1 MRIGSI
7 RREHLSRLFP
17 TTIPVSTVP
26 TDTPDD
32 LEAALAPL
40 RESIDAAEG
49 HERAVLLRRAGD
61 VCVRLGE
68 PRRALGWYG
77 RAVDQY
83 LEMGESEQAARVC
96 REIIHVQPD
105 AVRARCT
112 LTWIALGAEKH
123 AEAGRL
129 LSEYVSAALRAGQT
143 SLAAQQLGWMFE
155 ATRSEST
162 RARIVVGM
170 LKLGETD
177 RAEALAAEFEPA
189 SGDQDRDE
197 LWARVLQA
205 AVGVPVAKPGS

>member
-1 MRIGSI
+1 MS
-7 RREHLSRLFP
+7 
-17 TTIPVSTVP
+17 TIP
-26 TDTPDD
+26 TDTRED
-32 LEAALAPL
+32 LDAALAPI
-40 RESIDAAEG
+40 REQLDASQG

-61 VCVRLGE
+61 ICVRMGE
-68 PRRALGWYG
+68 PRKALGWYG

-96 REIIHVQPD
+96 HEIIQVQPD

-129 LSEYVSAALRAGQT
+129 LADYVSAALRAGQT
-143 SLAAQQLGWMFE
+143 ELAAQQLGWMFD

-170 LKLGETD
+170 LKLGDTEK
-177 RAEALAAEFEPA
+177 AEALAAEFDSAFPTG
-189 SGDQDRDE
+189 GDQDRDE

>member
-1 MRIGSI
+1 MS
-7 RREHLSRLFP
+7 
-17 TTIPVSTVP
+17 TTP
-26 TDTPDD
+26 TDTPNELD
-32 LEAALAPL
+32 AALAPI
-40 RESIDAAEG
+40 RESLDAADG

-61 VCVRLGE
+61 VCVRMGE
-68 PRRALGWYG
+68 ARKALGWYG

-83 LEMGESEQAARVC
+83 MEMGASDQAARVC

-112 LTWIALGAEKH
+112 LAWIALGAEKH

-129 LSEYVSAALRAGQT
+129 LSDYVSAALRAGQMA
-143 SLAAQQLGWMFE
+143 LAVQQLGWMFD

-170 LKLGETD
+170 LKLGDTE
-177 RAEALAAEFEPA
+177 RAEALAAQFEGPLPA
-189 SGDQDRDE
+189 TGQDREE

-205 AVGVPVAKPGS
+205 AVGVPVTKPAGS

>member
-1 MRIGSI
+1 MS
-7 RREHLSRLFP
+7 
-17 TTIPVSTVP
+17 TTPADIPEEV
-26 TDTPDD
+26 D
-32 LEAALAPL
+32 AALAPI
-40 RESIDAAEG
+40 RESLDAAEG

-61 VCVRLGE
+61 ICVQMGE
-68 PRRALGWYG
+68 PRKALGWYG

-83 LEMGESEQAARVC
+83 LETGESEQAAGVC
-96 REIIHVQPD
+96 RQIIRVQPE

-129 LSEYVSAALRAGQT
+129 LSDYISAALRAGQT
-143 SLAAQQLGWMFE
+143 ELAVQQLGWMFD

-170 LKLGETD
+170 LKLGNTE
-177 RAEALAAEFEPA
+177 RAEALAAEFEGPLPA
-189 SGDQDRDE
+189 SGDQAREE

-205 AVGVPVAKPGS
+205 AVGVPMARPSAP